1 MAWLNVGGM
10 GPETGATVE
19 VTYVGVLA
27 DASNGQVE
35 DFRESG
41 VLISSASEVLEH
53 LPDKACSHRI
63 GLELM
68 TRPTRTLPFS
78 YTKQEP

>member
-1 MAWLNVGGM
+1 M

-41 VLISSASEVLEH
+41 VLISSASEVLSIYRTKRA
-53 LPDKACSHRI
+53 LT
-63 GLELM
+63 ELV
-68 TRPTRTLPFS
+68 S
-78 YTKQEP
+78 N